1 MTPVASNFVVTVR
14 MRVSSDQ
21 ETNKTKLKA
30 HFCREDKDVNHEET
44 AQPLPFFYNYFFPVF
59 LPSGKERSCGAPGT
73 GIVGL
78 GSQGIVG
85 LGSRNWGY

>member
-1 MTPVASNFVVTVR
+1 MTPVASNFVVTLL

-44 AQPLPFFYNYFFPVF
+44 AQPLPFFYNYFFLVF
-59 LPSGKERSCGAPGT
+59 LASGKERSCGA
-73 GIVGL
+73 L
-78 GSQGIVG
+78 
-85 LGSRNWGY
+85 